1 MMKIKKN
8 IHSYEVNKRRIFYRP
23 KFEVNLMIDGGI
35 TGYGLSNLVFC
46 SWTMNNFSCKQ
57 FLLFL
62 KEDMSQINKEFKLQ
76 KDLLIQQDNDSYHK
90 SRK

>member
-46 SWTMNNFSCKQ
+46 S
-57 FLLFL
+57 
-62 KEDMSQINKEFKLQ
+62 
-76 KDLLIQQDNDSYHK
+76 
-90 SRK
+90 

>member
-1 MMKIKKN
+1 
-8 IHSYEVNKRRIFYRP
+8 
-23 KFEVNLMIDGGI
+23 
-35 TGYGLSNLVFC
+35 
-46 SWTMNNFSCKQ
+46 MNNFSCKQ

-76 KDLLIQQDNDSYHK
+76 KDLLIQQDNDSCHK